1 MENAQTAA
9 IIEQLHKKLALLEQ
23 ISANTNTMVR
33 FARQRKLTGLLR
45 LLRERETD
53 LEALMKLNAA
63 LSGSLAVA
71 NKRDSALEALLAKIK
86 RQERELGTENA
97 VLMKAA
103 NETRKA
109 IGDDVRRVQE
119 QRKVRK
125 QYDLQDIKMSG
136 RRINC
141 YK

>member
-1 MENAQTAA
+1 MESEQMTAL
-9 IIEQLHKKLALLEQ
+9 IEQLHKKMALLEQ
-23 ISANTNTMVR
+23 ISANTKTMVR

-53 LEALMKLNAA
+53 LGTIVKLNEA
-63 LSGSLAVA
+63 LSGLPATADKRELALA
-71 NKRDSALEALLAKIK
+71 ELLAKIK
-86 RQERELGTENA
+86 KQEWELATENA
-97 VLMKAA
+97 VLMKTA

-109 IGDDVRRVQE
+109 IGDDLRQVQE
-119 QRKVRK
+119 QRKVRNR
-125 QYDLQDIKMSG
+125 YDLQDIKMSG

>member
-1 MENAQTAA
+1 MESAQMTAL
-9 IIEQLHKKLALLEQ
+9 IEQLHKKMALLEQ
-23 ISANTNTMVR
+23 ISANTNIMVR

-53 LEALMKLNAA
+53 LEGLTKLNAA
-63 LSGSLAVA
+63 LNGSLSEAT
-71 NKRDSALEALLAKIK
+71 KQEPALKTLLAKIK
-86 RQERELGTENA
+86 RQEWELGTENA

-119 QRKVRK
+119 QRKVRNK
-125 QYDLQDIKMSG
+125 YDLQDIKMSG

>member
-1 MENAQTAA
+1 MESEQMTAL
-9 IIEQLHKKLALLEQ
+9 IKQLHKKMALLEQ
-23 ISANTNTMVR
+23 ISANTKTMVR

-53 LEALMKLNAA
+53 LETIVKLNEA
-63 LSGSLAVA
+63 LSGSFATA
-71 NKRDSALEALLAKIK
+71 DKREQALEELLVKIK
-86 RQERELGTENA
+86 KQEWELGTENA

-119 QRKVRK
+119 QRKVRR
-125 QYDLQDIKMSG
+125 QYDLQDIKMEG

>member
-1 MENAQTAA
+1 MESVQMTA
-9 IIEQLHKKLALLEQ
+9 IIKQLHQKLALLEQ
-23 ISANTNTMVR
+23 LSLHTKTMVR
-33 FARQRKLTGLLR
+33 FAGQRKLTGLLR

-53 LEALMKLNAA
+53 LEAITKLNEA
-63 LSGSLAVA
+63 LSGPIAAL
-71 NKRDSALEALLAKIK
+71 NKREAALEALLEKIK
-86 RQERELGTENA
+86 KQERDLETENA

-109 IGDDVRRVQE
+109 IGDDMRRVQE
-119 QRKVRK
+119 QRKVRN

-136 RRINC
+136 RRINY